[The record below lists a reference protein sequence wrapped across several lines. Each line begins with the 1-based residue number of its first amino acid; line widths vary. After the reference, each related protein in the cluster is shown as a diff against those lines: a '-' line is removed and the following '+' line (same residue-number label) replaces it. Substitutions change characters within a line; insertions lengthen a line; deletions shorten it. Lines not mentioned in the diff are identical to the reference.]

1 LAKSFAGKVSAFD
14 LMSFA
19 ATWNVCPP
27 TLNRAAESGG
37 ASAALGGAGGFTI
50 AEVTTTSAS
59 KVTELG
65 LVSPS
70 LQGAVYELRMFHDV
84 AKIQELTGITNMN
97 S

>member
-1 LAKSFAGKVSAFD
+1 MANSFAGKVSAFD

-50 AEVTTTSAS
+50 AEVTSAS